1 MTYSIQDCLTLQE
14 DLTSLGQWEADWQ
27 MKFCVTWCSFVR
39 VTHHQHHKHILFD
52 YSFHNQTLENVQSA
66 KYLGIA
72 VSDGMDCGQHI
83 SKISSVAAG
92 TLGFLRRGLA
102 FALRS
107 TKEVAYKTLV
117 RPGLEYA
124 EPIWGPCSELRI
136 GRLGRIQRAAACLTC
151 GVLRGAGGVGGI
163 LDELEGP
170 ALEARGDRSS
180 LLLFHKIHSGAVYI
194 GKKTSTWPL
203 FTV

>member
-1 MTYSIQDCLTLQE
+1 MKLTIGSSNQPSHAKAI
-14 DLTSLGQWEADWQ
+14 LT
-27 MKFCVTWCSFVR
+27 R
-39 VTHHQHHKHILFD
+39 P
-52 YSFHNQTLENVQSA
+52 
-66 KYLGIA
+66 
-72 VSDGMDCGQHI
+72 
-83 SKISSVAAG
+83 
-92 TLGFLRRGLA
+92 
-102 FALRS
+102 LRS

-124 EPIWGPCSELRI
+124 EPIRGPCSELRI
-136 GRLGRIQRAAACLTC
+136 GRLGRIQRAAACWTC
-151 GVLRGAGGVGGI
+151 RGLQGAGGVGGI

-203 FTV
+203 LTV